1 MTSEPAKWKKPTG
14 KGKLRSLACV
24 DGGCLGNITAVIA
37 AAIFEGELVSYV
49 KSESIDFQ
57 SVFATP
63 KPMAPSV
70 GSRLPV
76 VCAAP
81 APPDYRFAESRA
93 RGRPTN
99 AVDAAPADA
108 PAAATQWLTGWSKKF
123 VDSVSQT
130 DRKRQGRIFE
140 AIMQVANNPVTP
152 QGDTV
157 KPLTE
162 GKKGYWRLRVGDFR
176 LIYFPDLSAR
186 RITFVACEP
195 RGSAYA

>member
-1 MTSEPAKWKKPTG
+1 MEP
-14 KGKLRSLACV
+14 
-24 DGGCLGNITAVIA
+24 

-49 KSESIDFQ
+49 RPGSIDLW
-57 SVFATP
+57 SVFAPPGPAKTT
-63 KPMAPSV
+63 S

-76 VCAAP
+76 LCAAP
-81 APPDYRFAESRA
+81 APAQYQVAESRA
-93 RGRPTN
+93 RRRPN
-99 AVDAAPADA
+99 DAANSPAHEA
-108 PAAATQWLTGWSKKF
+108 PATATQWLTGWSKKF
-123 VDSVSQT
+123 ADAVCQT

-140 AIMQVANNPVTP
+140 AIVQLADNPVTP

-176 LIYFPDLSAR
+176 LIYFPDVATR